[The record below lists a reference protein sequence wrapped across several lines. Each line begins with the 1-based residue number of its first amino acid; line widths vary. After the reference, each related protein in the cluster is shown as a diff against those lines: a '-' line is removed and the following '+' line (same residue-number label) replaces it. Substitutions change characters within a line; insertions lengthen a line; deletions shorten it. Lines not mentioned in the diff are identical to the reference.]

1 MINRMNKKSNMGWCC
16 PMCWRVYSPDVN
28 ECYHCNSGVGRKK
41 EEKDWEVDYE
51 AVQDS
56 YDLSG
61 SEDEDLNFQ
70 LDNIK
75 QMLLKNMDFDD
86 LEEGEEIV
94 LVIDKDIVGKLEKD
108 LERIISEG

>member
-1 MINRMNKKSNMGWCC
+1 MINRMSKKSNMGWCC

-28 ECYHCNSGVGRKK
+28 ECYHCNSGVGQEK

-51 AVQDS
+51 AAQDS
-56 YDLSG
+56 YEN
-61 SEDEDLNFQ
+61 EDEGLNFKI
-70 LDNIK
+70 DNIK

-86 LEEGEEIV
+86 LEEEEKIV
-94 LVIDKDIVGKLEKD
+94 FVIGKNIVGKLEKD

>member
-28 ECYHCNSGVGRKK
+28 ECYHCNSGVGQEK

-51 AVQDS
+51 AAQDS
-56 YDLSG
+56 YEN
-61 SEDEDLNFQ
+61 EDEGLNFKI
-70 LDNIK
+70 DNIK
-75 QMLLKNMDFDD
+75 QMLLKNMD

>member
-16 PMCWRVYSPDVN
+16 PMCWRVYAPDVN
-28 ECYHCNSGVGRKK
+28 ECYHCNSGVGQEK
-41 EEKDWEVDYE
+41 EEKKEWEVDYE
-51 AVQDS
+51 AAQDS
-56 YDLSG
+56 YEN
-61 SEDEDLNFQ
+61 EDGDLNFKI
-70 LDNIK
+70 DNIK

-86 LEEGEEIV
+86 LEDEEEIV

>member
-16 PMCWRVYSPDVN
+16 PMCWRVYAPGVN
-28 ECYHCNSGVGRKK
+28 ECYHCNSGVGQEKEEK

-51 AVQDS
+51 AAQDS
-56 YDLSG
+56 YEN
-61 SEDEDLNFQ
+61 EDEGLNFKI
-70 LDNIK
+70 DNIK

-94 LVIDKDIVGKLEKD
+94 LVIDKDIVGELEKRFGED
-108 LERIISEG
+108 VF

>member
-16 PMCWRVYSPDVN
+16 PKCWRVYSPDVN
-28 ECYHCNSGVGRKK
+28 ECYHCNSGVGQEK

-51 AVQDS
+51 AAQDS
-56 YDLSG
+56 YEN
-61 SEDEDLNFQ
+61 EDEGLNFKI
-70 LDNIK
+70 DNIK
-75 QMLLKNMDFDD
+75 QMLLKNMD